1 MMADGTGMA
10 WKAGKTTACLALDEA
25 IAQLEA
31 RALVPGAEVDLGSG
45 QLARLGE
52 GENPDAFLER
62 LKGHRLIC
70 ALINSGAQ
78 AAPVTR
84 GEIHV
89 EPDAKLLL
97 DAVRKTR

>member
-1 MMADGTGMA
+1 MMADGSGLA
-10 WKAGKTTACLALDEA
+10 WKTAKTSVCLSLDEA

-31 RALVPGAEVDLGSG
+31 RALVPNAEIDLGG
-45 QLARLGE
+45 GMLATLGA
-52 GENPDAFLER
+52 GENPDDLLVR

-70 ALINSGAQ
+70 ALIESGAD
-78 AAPVTR
+78 AAPV
-84 GEIHV
+84 GGSEIHV